1 LINEKGGQTK
11 MAMYQNFTR
20 REVTVFLSNAVPIK
34 FMPGEHKQLAQE
46 GLEKIYAS
54 YLRRVDLIKEGKDK
68 ENKKPEK
75 GLISEVKQPDKNK
88 ELLKEPVAEST
99 KKGKVITEEPK
110 VSEGYSPWIGE
121 VTVAS
126 AGRQGKE

>member
-1 LINEKGGQTK
+1 MPT
-11 MAMYQNFTR
+11 YQNFR
-20 REVTVFLSNAVPIK
+20 NREVTVFLGNAVPCK
-34 FMPGEHKQLAQE
+34 FMPGEHKILAQE
-46 GLEKIYAS
+46 GLEKTYAS
-54 YLRRVDLIKEGKDK
+54 YIRRVDVIKEGKDK

-75 GLISEVKQPDKNK
+75 GLINEIRQPDKNK

-99 KKGKVITEEPK
+99 KKGKVITEAPN